1 MADYKFKKGFD
12 INISGKAELKLVTLD
27 DPKKAAVQPAEF
39 LGLKP
44 KMEVNEGDIVK
55 IGTPLFSDKF
65 NESIKFTSP
74 VSGKVAE
81 INRGERRRLMEIVIE
96 NDMKNDAVKFKTVQP
111 DGLARLSREEII
123 ENMLKSGV
131 WPAIRTRPFNKIANP
146 AEAPRD
152 IFISGMDTA
161 PLAADLDF
169 IMQGLDNEF
178 QMGIDVLA
186 KLTEGKIYLGIN
198 GKSSNETSVFRKA
211 QNVEKNTFSGPH
223 PAGNIGVQI
232 HHIKP
237 IKSGE
242 KVWYVQPY
250 AVALIGKLFLSGQY
264 PAERIVATAGNA
276 LNERQYYK
284 ITQGTPVA
292 SLVTEGNINH
302 PEPRIISGNVLTGR
316 KISIHSYTS
325 YYDNLITV
333 IPEGPKERKFIGWY
347 RSGLKMRSFNR
358 SFASTWFGPKEYD
371 VNTLM
376 NGGTRA
382 FIMTGDYE
390 KVLPM
395 DIYPVYLIKS
405 ILAEDI
411 TEMEGLGILE
421 VDEEDMALC
430 SYICPSKYDFGG
442 IVRKG
447 LDLIEKEG

>member
-27 DPKKAAVQPAEF
+27 APKKAAVQPAEF

-242 KVWYVQPY
+242 KVW
-250 AVALIGKLFLSGQY
+250 
-264 PAERIVATAGNA
+264 
-276 LNERQYYK
+276 
-284 ITQGTPVA
+284 
-292 SLVTEGNINH
+292 
-302 PEPRIISGNVLTGR
+302 
-316 KISIHSYTS
+316 
-325 YYDNLITV
+325 
-333 IPEGPKERKFIGWY
+333 
-347 RSGLKMRSFNR
+347 
-358 SFASTWFGPKEYD
+358 
-371 VNTLM
+371 
-376 NGGTRA
+376 
-382 FIMTGDYE
+382 
-390 KVLPM
+390 
-395 DIYPVYLIKS
+395 
-405 ILAEDI
+405 
-411 TEMEGLGILE
+411 
-421 VDEEDMALC
+421 
-430 SYICPSKYDFGG
+430 
-442 IVRKG
+442 
-447 LDLIEKEG
+447 